1 MTKRNSRVEGRQEEN
16 TKGIGR
22 ERANRTRKR
31 IERNQQNSS
40 TLSLNFTFV
49 LIKPEN
55 DVALQTEKQKE
66 QDEIIKLEE
75 ERIKQHHNDVVHNGI
90 NKIEQAI
97 SKVKCNENKMKSEA
111 KKEVIDQT
119 LKSKKYDQLES
130 INNDTLSFEVF
141 KLQEYNDKYENEH
154 DEEPIIVDDK
164 YLKIMEDIY
173 KMQDELDDLYNVYSV
188 PELSNPQES

>member
-1 MTKRNSRVEGRQEEN
+1 M
-16 TKGIGR
+16 
-22 ERANRTRKR
+22 
-31 IERNQQNSS
+31 
-40 TLSLNFTFV
+40 
-49 LIKPEN
+49 
-55 DVALQTEKQKE
+55 
-66 QDEIIKLEE
+66 
-75 ERIKQHHNDVVHNGI
+75 HNGI